1 MVGTLFNTVT
11 VAVGASAGLVLGARW
26 SSDLKDKIFVVLG
39 LFTLTIGTLMAL
51 ETKAPIDL
59 FLALVFGTL
68 LGHTLGLQAR
78 LTRWTSSS
86 TPSDASSS
94 SRGFMEAMMLFCL
107 GSMTLIGCMEDGLLD
122 KPDLLLIKGTMD
134 LISSAF
140 LAATLGR
147 GVLWSALGVF
157 GFQGALTLA
166 FYYAGQSM
174 DQALIT
180 ELSALGGI
188 LMLGIGFQ
196 LLGVKAHGL
205 PQWPLVD
212 ALPALALLPLVR
224 WIHDMIPF

>member
-1 MVGTLFNTVT
+1 MVGTLFNTVA
-11 VAVGASAGLVLGARW
+11 VAAGASAGLALGARW
-26 SSDLKDKIFVVLG
+26 STDLKDKIFVVLG
-39 LFTLTIGTLMAL
+39 LFTLTLGTLMAL

-59 FLALVFGTL
+59 FLALVLGTL

-107 GSMTLIGCMEDGLLD
+107 GSMTLIGCMEDGLLN

-166 FYYAGQSM
+166 FAFAGQGM
-174 DQALIT
+174 DPELIT

-224 WIHDMIPF
+224 WIHDLIPF

>member
-11 VAVGASAGLVLGARW
+11 VAVGASAGLALGARW
-26 SSDLKDKIFVVLG
+26 STDLKDKIFVVLG
-39 LFTLTIGTLMAL
+39 LFTLTLGTLMAL

-59 FLALVFGTL
+59 FLALVLGTL

-107 GSMTLIGCMEDGLLD
+107 GSMTLIGCMEDGLLN

-166 FYYAGQSM
+166 FAFAGQGM
-174 DQALIT
+174 DPELIT

-224 WIHDMIPF
+224 WIHDLIPF

>member
-11 VAVGASAGLVLGARW
+11 VAVGASAGLALGARW

-51 ETKAPIDL
+51 ETKVPIDL

-68 LGHTLGLQAR
+68 LGHTLGLQTR
-78 LTRWTSSS
+78 LARWTSSS
-86 TPSDASSS
+86 TPSDGSSS

-107 GSMTLIGCMEDGLLD
+107 GSMTLIGCMEDGLLH
-122 KPDLLLIKGTMD
+122 KPDLLFIKGTMD

-166 FYYAGQSM
+166 FSFVGQGM
-174 DQALIT
+174 DPALIT

-224 WIHDMIPF
+224 WIHNMIPF

>member
-1 MVGTLFNTVT
+1 MVGTLFNTVA
-11 VAVGASAGLVLGARW
+11 VAVGASAGLALGARW
-26 SSDLKDKIFVVLG
+26 STDLKDKIFVVLG
-39 LFTLTIGTLMAL
+39 LFTLTLGTLMAL

-59 FLALVFGTL
+59 FLALVLGTL

-78 LTRWTSSS
+78 LTRWTYSS

-107 GSMTLIGCMEDGLLD
+107 GSMTLIGCMEDGLLN

-166 FYYAGQSM
+166 FAFAGQGM
-174 DQALIT
+174 DPALIT

-224 WIHDMIPF
+224 WIHDLIPF

>member
-11 VAVGASAGLVLGARW
+11 VAIGASAGLALGARW
-26 SSDLKDKIFVVLG
+26 SSDLKDKVFVVLG

-51 ETKAPIDL
+51 ETEAPIDL
-59 FLALVFGTL
+59 FLALVLGTL
-68 LGHTLGLQAR
+68 LGHTLGLQSKLA
-78 LTRWTSSS
+78 RWTNSSES
-86 TPSDASSS
+86 SDASSS
-94 SRGFMEAMMLFCL
+94 SKGFFEAMMLFCL
-107 GSMTLIGCMEDGLLD
+107 GSMTLVGCMEDGLLH
-122 KPDLLLIKGTMD
+122 KPNLLLIKGTMD

-147 GVLWSALGVF
+147 GVLWSALGVL

-166 FYYAGQSM
+166 FAFAGQGM
-174 DQALIT
+174 DPSLIT

-196 LLGVKAHGL
+196 LLGVKAQGL

-212 ALPALALLPLVR
+212 TLPALALLPLVR
-224 WIHDMIPF
+224 WVHEWIPF

>member
-1 MVGTLFNTVT
+1 MVGTLFNTVA
-11 VAVGASAGLVLGARW
+11 VAVGASAGLALGARW
-26 SSDLKDKIFVVLG
+26 STDLKDKIFVVLG
-39 LFTLTIGTLMAL
+39 LFTLTLGTLMAL

-59 FLALVFGTL
+59 FLALVLGTL

-107 GSMTLIGCMEDGLLD
+107 GSMTLIGCMEDGLLN

-166 FYYAGQSM
+166 FAFAGQGM
-174 DQALIT
+174 DPELIT

-224 WIHDMIPF
+224 WFHDLIPF

>member
-1 MVGTLFNTVT
+1 MVGTLFNTVA
-11 VAVGASAGLVLGARW
+11 VAVGASAGLALGARW

-39 LFTLTIGTLMAL
+39 LFTLTIGSLMAL
-51 ETKAPIDL
+51 ETTSPIDL
-59 FLALVFGTL
+59 FLALVLGTL
-68 LGHTLGLQAR
+68 LGHTLGLQSQ
-78 LTRWTSSS
+78 LSRWV
-86 TPSDASSS
+86 TPSGNSDSSS
-94 SRGFMEAMMLFCL
+94 SRGFLEAMMLFCL
-107 GSMTLIGCMEDGLLD
+107 GSMTLVGCMEDGLLH

-166 FYYAGQSM
+166 FALAGQGM
-174 DQALIT
+174 DPALIT

-212 ALPALALLPLVR
+212 ALPALAVLPLVR
-224 WIHDMIPF
+224 WIHELISL